1 MPKDRKRAASTSDSD
16 SGPEDRAPVKKGKS
30 APAKKPEASS
40 LPESGE
46 PSWHLGRDKHV
57 KVREWKGKTY
67 IDIREYYVDKNTMDT
82 KPGKKGISLTCE
94 QYQKLKSIIDEI
106 DHALP

>member
-1 MPKDRKRAASTSDSD
+1 MPKDKKRAASTSDSD
-16 SGPEDRAPVKKGKS
+16 SGPDDRAPVKKGKP
-30 APAKKPEASS
+30 APAKKPETSMNS
-40 LPESGE
+40 EE

-94 QYQKLKSIIDEI
+94 QYQKLKSILDEV